1 MINNKE
7 STKLFNKFNYKI
19 LKHLRKYYNV
29 VNNDNINEL
38 RNDIF
43 LNLYKNYNNLPSD
56 INEINKYV
64 YITCKNHVISYT
76 RKIKKDSFIEY
87 TNDDSIIE
95 NLNIENNNIENDYIY
110 SDYYEYK
117 ISKMDRINQ
126 DIINY
131 KNMGYSLVEISEL
144 TNTPKTNIYRIF
156 NKIKKNNDNI

>member
-7 STKLFNKFNYKI
+7 STKLFNKFNHKI
-19 LKHLRKYYNV
+19 LKHLKKYYKV
-29 VNNDNINEL
+29 VNNDNIYEL

-43 LNLYKNYNNLPSD
+43 LNLYKNYNNLPND

-95 NLNIENNNIENDYIY
+95 NSDIENNNIENDYIY

-156 NKIKKNNDNI
+156 NKIKENNDNL